1 MADSQGG
8 IQAVVWDFDQTLADT
23 RHRNLNVTTRIVEHL
38 TGKPGH
44 GFPEL
49 ADVNVYFDAL
59 NRVDSWA
66 DFYMEAFDMD
76 RDTVSKAG
84 SCWTE
89 FQLNDPTPVVFY
101 EGIRKALAHFAHLP
115 HGIVSLNS
123 RAPIEKNLEAAGIKN
138 HFQSIIGHEE
148 VPAGRQKPNP
158 DGLLTCLERLIGM
171 APGQVLFIGDHDMD
185 VACATNANQTLA
197 ENGHRLKVFSAAAAY
212 GATKPLSLTPD
223 YHVHSPD
230 DLLHI
235 AESLDSAML

>member
-1 MADSQGG
+1 MACDQDG
-8 IQAVVWDFDQTLADT
+8 IKAVIWDFDQTLADT

-59 NRVDSWA
+59 NSVESWT
-66 DFYMEAFDMD
+66 DFYMSAFGMD
-76 RDTVSKAG
+76 RETVTEAG

-101 EGIRKALAHFAHLP
+101 DGISTALERLSHLP

-123 RAPIEKNLEAAGIKN
+123 RAPIEKNLEAAGIKK
-138 HFQSIIGHEE
+138 HFRSIIGHED
-148 VPAGRQKPNP
+148 VAAGRQKPNP
-158 DGLLTCLERLIGM
+158 DGLLTCLEKLTGM

-185 VACATNANQTLA
+185 LACASNANQVLA
-197 ENGHRLKVFSAAAAY
+197 EKGHRLKVLSAGAAY
-212 GATKPLSLTPD
+212 GATKPFSLTPD
-223 YHVHSPD
+223 FHISSPD

-235 AESLDSAML
+235 AESLDSASL